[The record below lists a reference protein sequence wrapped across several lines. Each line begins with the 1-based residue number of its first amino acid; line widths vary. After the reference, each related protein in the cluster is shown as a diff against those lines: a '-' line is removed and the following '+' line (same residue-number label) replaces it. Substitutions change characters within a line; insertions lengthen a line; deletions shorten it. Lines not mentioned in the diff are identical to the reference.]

1 MTIHARRSRT
11 RSRVLAGLAALMCAA
26 PSGGAPATKAVY
38 RFLSVGAK
46 PIQRAFGR
54 FVFAIDADAA
64 LVEFVE
70 PAPSAR

>member
-1 MTIHARRSRT
+1 MTSGLEALIGRAKG
-11 RSRVLAGLAALMCAA
+11 AG
-26 PSGGAPATKAVY
+26 Y

-54 FVFAIDADAA
+54 SVFAIDPDAA

-70 PAPSAR
+70 PAETSTKGAR